1 MRKLT
6 LTLLVAMMFVF
17 AGTAFAY
24 NLGNVN
30 HANNILSTNKIDN
43 KAPYTGAPYVNPDV
57 VLQGG
62 DTFATATDIASLPYS
77 NVGTTT
83 GYVNDYDAVCPY
95 TGSTAP
101 DVVYKYTPTANV
113 TVDITLCTNSA
124 FDTKLYV
131 HANSYV
137 YGAQIACS
145 DDACSSPSYA
155 SFVSVVYGV
164 ALTVGNTYYI
174 TVDGYGASAG
184 AYTIDISAA
193 VPCDPIC
200 PPGGTVEGEPVC
212 ADNYVDHYNGGC
224 NSTPNVF
231 QPIACNEIMCGTS
244 GTFLMNGSSYRD
256 TDWFTLTLGTAQTL
270 TWTAVANM
278 PTLIFIIDDG
288 SGTCTDYSI
297 LGSAT
302 GMNCDTVSLSASVP
316 AGTYYLWIGPSI
328 FGTGAP
334 CPANYVAWATCTAPP
349 EPCVVN
355 CPLGGIPE
363 GEPDCYVGY
372 VDHYNGGCNSTPFVF
387 QPIASGDTICGT
399 SGVFGNYRDTD
410 WYTIDVTTNCD
421 LSWSGKAEFGLLLFI
436 IGAGSGHCTD
446 YSILTYGIADPCS
459 TLTLT
464 YAATPGT
471 YYLWI
476 GPSAWDANW
485 ACPSDYVAWVD
496 GCGAPVPCC
505 DVFMVPDNSPVVVP
519 HGGTFGLTGNV
530 GNPGAAPFLT
540 DVWVGVVYN
549 NVFYQLWLFNNIPLN
564 PGQYIQAHL
573 NQAVPNY
580 APPGTY
586 IYKSYC
592 GDKPTNNKCDS
603 DQFNFTVTGARVD
616 GGSNDWTL
624 EGGFNGVDMPTEY
637 ALVGSYPNPFNATTT
652 ITYAMPT
659 AGNATLEVYN
669 LMGQKVATLVN
680 GYNEAGQHSV
690 TWDAA
695 NYSSGIYFSRL
706 TAGDQVF
713 TQRMTLLK

>member
-1 MRKLT
+1 
-6 LTLLVAMMFVF
+6 
-17 AGTAFAY
+17 
-24 NLGNVN
+24 
-30 HANNILSTNKIDN
+30 
-43 KAPYTGAPYVNPDV
+43 
-57 VLQGG
+57 
-62 DTFATATDIASLPYS
+62 
-77 NVGTTT
+77 
-83 GYVNDYDAVCPY
+83 
-95 TGSTAP
+95 
-101 DVVYKYTPTANV
+101 
-113 TVDITLCTNSA
+113 
-124 FDTKLYV
+124 
-131 HANSYV
+131 
-137 YGAQIACS
+137 
-145 DDACSSPSYA
+145 
-155 SFVSVVYGV
+155 
-164 ALTVGNTYYI
+164 
-174 TVDGYGASAG
+174 
-184 AYTIDISAA
+184 
-193 VPCDPIC
+193 
-200 PPGGTVEGEPVC
+200 
-212 ADNYVDHYNGGC
+212 
-224 NSTPNVF
+224 
-231 QPIACNEIMCGTS
+231 
-244 GTFLMNGSSYRD
+244 
-256 TDWFTLTLGTAQTL
+256 
-270 TWTAVANM
+270 M

-436 IGAGSGHCTD
+436 IGAGSGNCTD